1 MLGSKRSG
9 IFGLYNIAYWA
20 AVGSFILLEGTGCMN
35 TLETDRISVRIH
47 VDTVFGLLRSQ
58 GGREGG
64 REARWDPR
72 NPRTRLNF
80 EDPHRSST
88 AL

>member
-35 TLETDRISVRIH
+35 TLNRPYLSSYSCRYRFWSSAES
-47 VDTVFGLLRSQ
+47 
-58 GGREGG
+58 GREGG
-64 REARWDPR
+64 RQGGKVGSPESQ
-72 NPRTRLNF
+72 NPFKFRG
-80 EDPHRSST
+80 PS
-88 AL
+88 